1 MKIKE
6 ITTLQSSATK
16 TPQQQRIAGLQ
27 RQKQVAS
34 DALKAERNRQ
44 KIQKAQSQIAK
55 VKATASATN
64 L

>member
-1 MKIKE
+1 MKINE
-6 ITTLQSSATK
+6 ITTPAPSTPK

-44 KIQKAQSQIAK
+44 KIHKAQLQIAQ
-55 VKATASATN
+55 ASATAPVV
-64 L
+64 